1 MDRSLNES
9 RQRPW
14 KTSPK
19 VTPITSATN
28 TQNPAPGPMISTP
41 AYTDK
46 NSTPPDL
53 LFSVD
58 DSVSS
63 VDARQAELKDLE
75 VFCNMVQQLSDT
87 EYDKVE
93 GRRKND
99 TTGDAS
105 TDCARCN
112 ASIVIIHELDKEV
125 TKLEEQLQETAP
137 SGVFIA
143 KLKDVE
149 ANAKRSLERKNLH
162 SPLWR
167 AQSCITSC
175 TPQKEARSAS
185 KPHRATD
192 RVAESKTVTAKSDTA
207 EENNVKKTNGKTDN
221 IIIIIIITYFQ
232 SVVCIS
238 TRTVHLLSVCRVH
251 INPYGSLTFSLS
263 CAYKF
268 ALFIYYQSVVSI

>member
-46 NSTPPDL
+46 NATPPDL
-53 LFSVD
+53 LFSAD
-58 DSVSS
+58 DSASS
-63 VDARQAELKDLE
+63 VEARQAELKDLE
-75 VFCNMVQQLSDT
+75 VFCDMVQQLSDT

-112 ASIVIIHELDKEV
+112 ASIVIIHELDKEA
-125 TKLEEQLQETAP
+125 TKLEEELQETAP

-149 ANAKRSLERKNLH
+149 ANAKRSLERKRFLG
-162 SPLWR
+162 
-167 AQSCITSC
+167 AQLTPPSSEGAIITSC
-175 TPQKEARSAS
+175 TPQKEARSAN
-185 KPHRATD
+185 KPHRAAD
-192 RVAESKTVTAKSDTA
+192 RVAESKTVTAKSDTV

-221 IIIIIIITYFQ
+221 IIIIIITYFQ
-232 SVVCIS
+232 SVVCM
-238 TRTVHLLSVCRVH
+238 
-251 INPYGSLTFSLS
+251 
-263 CAYKF
+263 
-268 ALFIYYQSVVSI
+268 